1 MSPPQFYDPN
11 SAEEQSVALPSAP
24 QLTLAD
30 GLVLQPPLTR
40 RGTGP
45 GLIAFLPPDSTLNLS
60 SKSGDDKPLD
70 PEPVQVW
77 DIARFQNFR

>member
-1 MSPPQFYDPN
+1 MSRPQFYDPD
-11 SAEEQSVALPSAP
+11 SANEQPVALPSAP
-24 QLTLAD
+24 QLALAE
-30 GLVLQPPLTR
+30 GIVLQPPLTR

-45 GLIAFLPPDSTLNLS
+45 GLIVFLPPDSTLNLS

-77 DIARFQNFR
+77 GIK